1 MSRRTTIVS
10 LALLLASCGD
20 DPAADSGGSSTS
32 ADTST
37 GAPTTTSTN
46 ASTTTTAST
55 GSSTDEGSSSA
66 ADTSTTSESSSG
78 SVDGSSSDTG
88 VGDCRPVLAEVLYD
102 AQGGDDELQWV
113 KLHNPC
119 SAAIDLSGW
128 SIGYGGP
135 DYVPDIDPPFGVKTL
150 QGSLAAGGC
159 WIVGGPMHDAAQNG
173 DPVLDFAEDF
183 APSLE
188 LPIDVGAGVA
198 LFDVPADMVDT
209 STVPSDAV
217 VYGPNNDNGLIDAT
231 GSVAQPHVAGSIAGG
246 SIQRTALDA
255 TWSAAD
261 VPTPG
266 ACPSF

>member
-1 MSRRTTIVS
+1 MSRRSTIVW
-10 LALLLASCGD
+10 LLLASCGD
-20 DPAADSGGSSTS
+20 DPAADSGGSSGAS

-37 GAPTTTSTN
+37 GAPTTTSTSAGSSTDGTSSSSADGSSSTD
-46 ASTTTTAST
+46 ASTTTTS
-55 GSSTDEGSSSA
+55 EGSA
-66 ADTSTTSESSSG
+66 SEGES
-78 SVDGSSSDTG
+78 SSSDTG
-88 VGDCRPVLAEVLYD
+88 IGDCRPLLAEVLYD
-102 AQGGDDELQWV
+102 ALDGDDELQWV
-113 KLHNPC
+113 KLYNPC

-188 LPIDVGAGVA
+188 VPVDVGAGVA

-209 STVPSDAV
+209 RTVPSDAV
-217 VYGPNNDNGLIDAT
+217 VYGPNNDNGLVDAT
-231 GSVAQPHVAGSIAGG
+231 GQPVAQPHVAGSIAGG

-261 VPTPG
+261 VPTPA